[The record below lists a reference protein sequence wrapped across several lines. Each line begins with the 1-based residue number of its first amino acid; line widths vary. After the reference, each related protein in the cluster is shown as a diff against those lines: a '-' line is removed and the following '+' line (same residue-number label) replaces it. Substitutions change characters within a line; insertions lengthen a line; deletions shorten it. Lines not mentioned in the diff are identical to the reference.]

1 MRVVDRVH
9 GLTTGDRTLAD
20 PTGAT
25 GLAELHVG
33 VVFVADLTN
42 GGAAAGVDV
51 TDFAGRHTQLG
62 VSAILGDEL
71 NGSTSGASNLGAT
84 QRAELNRVNHGTGR
98 DVLQRQVVAR
108 LDISL
113 STSLD
118 DVALLNTLRRDDVA
132 LLAICEVQEGD
143 TGGTVRIVF
152 DLGDLGG
159 HAVLVPTLEV
169 DETVLALVTTTAVTG
184 GDTAVRVTT
193 AGLGVLANQR
203 LLRRGARQIGEI
215 RDGRVAATCGRRLV
229 NADSHNI
236 VLPLTFLG

>member
-1 MRVVDRVH
+1 M
-9 GLTTGDRTLAD
+9 
-20 PTGAT
+20 
-25 GLAELHVG
+25 
-33 VVFVADLTN
+33 
-42 GGAAAGVDV
+42 
-51 TDFAGRHTQLG
+51 
-62 VSAILGDEL
+62 
-71 NGSTSGASNLGAT
+71 
-84 QRAELNRVNHGTGR
+84 
-98 DVLQRQVVAR
+98 
-108 LDISL
+108 
-113 STSLD
+113 
-118 DVALLNTLRRDDVA
+118 
-132 LLAICEVQEGD
+132 QEGD